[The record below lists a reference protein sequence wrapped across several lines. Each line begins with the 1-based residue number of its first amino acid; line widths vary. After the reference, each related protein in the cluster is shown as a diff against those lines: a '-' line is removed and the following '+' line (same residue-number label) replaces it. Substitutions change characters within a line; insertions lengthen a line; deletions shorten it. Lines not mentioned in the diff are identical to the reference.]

1 MDTKQVLKNYGLT
14 DEETRLYLAGLK
26 LGEAPLAR
34 IAKEAGIKRSSAYLI
49 AKTLE
54 EKGLMGNFKL
64 PNGLRFV
71 ASSPSLLSDQLK
83 KRLAEIN
90 EIIPELKAI
99 QKFHQSKPK
108 LTAYEGKEGYIAIAN
123 ESLKTS
129 DTIRC
134 IGSLKKIYEI
144 VGQEYDRN
152 YYIPERLK
160 NNITIKNLYFE
171 EEAADFF
178 PADTFTSERN
188 SKELREIKFLPKDFR
203 HPAFVLIYENTV
215 AIFTSKKELTA
226 IKIESAEIA
235 KSEKAKFDL
244 IWNLLPLSAK

>member
-34 IAKEAGIKRSSAYLI
+34 IAKDAGIKRSSAYLV
-49 AKTLE
+49 AKNLE
-54 EKGLMGNFKL
+54 EKGLLGNFKL
-64 PNGLRFV
+64 PNGLRFI

-83 KRLAEIN
+83 KRLTEID

-99 QKFHQSKPK
+99 QKSYQSKPMI
-108 LTAYEGKEGYIAIAN
+108 TAYEGKEGYIAIAN
-123 ESLKTS
+123 ESLKTNGV
-129 DTIRC
+129 IRC

-144 VGQEYDRN
+144 VGQEYDQK
-152 YYIPERLK
+152 YYIPERLR
-160 NNITIKNLYFE
+160 NNIKIKNLYFE
-171 EEAADFF
+171 EEVAEFF
-178 PADTFTSERN
+178 PADIFTSERN
-188 SKELREIKFLPKDFR
+188 SKELREIKFLPKDFY
-203 HPAFVLIYENTV
+203 HPAFILIYQNTV

-226 IKIESAEIA
+226 IKIESEEIA

-244 IWNLLPLSAK
+244 IWGLME

>member
-1 MDTKQVLKNYGLT
+1 MDARQVLKNYGLT

-49 AKTLE
+49 AKNLE

-64 PNGLRFV
+64 QSGLRFV

-83 KRLAEIN
+83 NRLAEVS

-99 QKFHQSKPK
+99 QNNSQSKPRI
-108 LTAYEGKEGYIAIAN
+108 TAYEGKEGYIAIAN
-123 ESLKTS
+123 ESLKANGQ
-129 DTIRC
+129 IRS

-144 VGQEYDRN
+144 VGQEYDQK
-152 YYIPERLK
+152 YYIPER
-160 NNITIKNLYFE
+160 IKNKAKMKALYFKE
-171 EEAADFF
+171 EVLELF
-178 PADTFTSERN
+178 PPDISTPERN
-188 SKELREIKFLPKDFR
+188 AKELREIKFLPKDFY
-203 HPAFVLIYENTV
+203 HPAFVLIYQNTV

-226 IKIESAEIA
+226 IKIESEEIA
-235 KSEKAKFDL
+235 KSEKSKFDL
-244 IWNLLPLSAK
+244 IWGLIG